1 MRFLSNILLAG
12 FLLTALSACIKPEVI
27 PPPTNNVDLN
37 CQFSGF
43 INGTETEY
51 MQNIKGYNCYS
62 SNLVYGNP
70 SPNLSNV
77 LYTAEISSFQYPQ
90 KVKLTFGP
98 QQWDA
103 GVAITPTLDMFNDF
117 HLVNSGD
124 VLPLKD
130 IEDMP
135 NSSPG
140 VQVEY
145 WDVNGDKWETST
157 DDQPGFATI
166 TTLKQASDNTG
177 DYTIFECVFSVTVFR
192 EDPNQFLLSLTLNNC
207 KFKGWFK
214 R

>member
-1 MRFLSNILLAG
+1 MGYLSNITVAG
-12 FLLTALSACIKPEVI
+12 FLLTVLNACIKPEVI

-51 MQNIKGYNCYS
+51 MQNIKGYNCYN
-62 SNLVYGNP
+62 SNLIYGNP

-130 IEDMP
+130 IDDMP

-145 WDVNGDKWETST
+145 WDVNGDKW
-157 DDQPGFATI
+157 
-166 TTLKQASDNTG
+166 
-177 DYTIFECVFSVTVFR
+177 
-192 EDPNQFLLSLTLNNC
+192 
-207 KFKGWFK
+207 
-214 R
+214 